1 MKIRELMELSDSD
14 LQKRM
19 RELKENQFILRFQ
32 GATTPLDN
40 PLLIRK
46 NRREIARIMTILVG
60 RRQNKEVGNG
70 KK

>member
-1 MKIRELMELSDSD
+1 MKIRELRELSDND

-19 RELKENQFILRFQ
+19 RELKENQFTLRFQ

-40 PLLIRK
+40 PLLIRR
-46 NRREIARIMTILVG
+46 NRREIARIMTILNA
-60 RRQNKEVGNG
+60 RIKDKEVGNG